1 MRTGIRNPVGVGLGL
16 LIGAAL
22 GLALAYSP
30 WVLVALIGLT
40 IAYGVFAWTRKA

>member
-1 MRTGIRNPVGVGLGL
+1 MRTGIRNPVGVVLGL

-22 GLALAYSP
+22 GFALAYSP

-40 IAYGVFAWTRKA
+40 AGYVALRWRH

>member
-1 MRTGIRNPVGVGLGL
+1 MRTGIRNPVGVVLGL
-16 LIGAAL
+16 LIGAAI

-40 IAYGVFAWTRKA
+40 AAHVVVGWRR